1 MKIYYVLG
9 ILSLF
14 ILAACAPKQIE
25 TVGGGTPIQAGT
37 PASGEVAESKPFI
50 IVSEQAVSG
59 NRINVDRILLDKPGY
74 IVVHKIIDG
83 KPGTVIGN
91 SGLLDGENSNVK
103 ITISDYGTE
112 NELIAM
118 LHYDDGDS
126 NYEFP
131 GDDNPTTVDG
141 KVILQKFPLLTDE
154 EAAAQSDE
162 SITIEA
168 QAEVKEIE
176 VTAKQWEF
184 IPNPIRVNLGDRV
197 RLKITSIDVSHGFA
211 LPDFGVSQRLSP
223 GRTETVEFTADKAGS
238 FTFFCNVAC
247 GSGHSGMRGT
257 LIVS

>member
-25 TVGGGTPIQAGT
+25 TVGGGTPIQAET
-37 PASGEVAESKPFI
+37 PASGEVAESNPFI
-50 IVSEQAVSG
+50 TVSEQAVSG
-59 NRINVDRILLDKPGY
+59 NRINVDRLLLDKPGY
-74 IVVHKIIDG
+74 VVVHKVINGI
-83 KPGTVIGN
+83 PGTVIGN
-91 SGLLDGENSNVK
+91 SGILDGENSNVK
-103 ITISDYGTE
+103 VAISDYENE

-126 NYEFP
+126 SYEFP
-131 GDDNPTTVDG
+131 GDDDPTTVDG
-141 KVILQKFPLLTDE
+141 RVIAQKFPLLTDE

-162 SITIEA
+162 PITIEA

-197 RLKITSIDVSHGFA
+197 ILKITSIDVSHGFA
-211 LPDFGVSQRLSP
+211 LPEFGISERLNP
-223 GRTETVEFTADKAGS
+223 GNTVTVEFTADKAGS
-238 FTFFCNVAC
+238 FSFFCNVVC

>member
-14 ILAACAPKQIE
+14 ILAACAPQQPA
-25 TVGGGTPIQAGT
+25 VGGGTPIQAGT
-37 PASGEVAESKPFI
+37 PASGEVAETSPFI

-74 IVVHKIIDG
+74 IVVHKVIDG
-83 KPGTVIGN
+83 QPVTVIGN

-131 GDDNPTTVDG
+131 GDDNPTTVDVR
-141 KVILQKFPLLTDE
+141 VILQTFSLLTE
-154 EAAAQSDE
+154 
-162 SITIEA
+162 
-168 QAEVKEIE
+168 
-176 VTAKQWEF
+176 
-184 IPNPIRVNLGDRV
+184 
-197 RLKITSIDVSHGFA
+197 
-211 LPDFGVSQRLSP
+211 
-223 GRTETVEFTADKAGS
+223 
-238 FTFFCNVAC
+238 
-247 GSGHSGMRGT
+247 
-257 LIVS
+257 